1 MKKQNKQ
8 VVISDIGSSYDQ
20 AQAIEL
26 HPLRDKNKKMFNRLV
41 SETFV
46 TNLANSKKKLLEK
59 SVDIKAEIINDF
71 LERAYGTGHN
81 IYLEIVEKKTGTT
94 VGFLWYRLHNEQLYS
109 DMAYICSICILPPY
123 RKKGYATI
131 ALKSLGKYLKEEKD
145 IVRIALMV
153 SAHNGAAI
161 RLYESAG
168 FESIE
173 LIMHKLL

>member
-8 VVISDIGSSYDQ
+8 VVFSDIGSSYDH
-20 AQAIEL
+20 AQEIEL
-26 HPLRDKNKKMFNRLV
+26 HPLCDKNKKMFNRLV

-46 TNLANSKKKLLEK
+46 TNLANSPKINK
-59 SVDIKAEIINDF
+59 SVEIINDF

-109 DMAYICSICILPPY
+109 DMAYICSICILPSY

-145 IVRIALMV
+145 IMRIALMV

-173 LIMHKLL
+173 LIMQKLL